1 VPDAVSILN
10 VGYRSTNYWVVSAG
24 RSRILVDL
32 GWPGMIGA
40 MKSNLQRMDVPL
52 KELRYALATH
62 YHIDHAGAA
71 QDLKLLGVPLLV
83 LETQVAAI
91 PLMMAHTKPR
101 DNYTASTP
109 DGNLVITFAESR
121 KRLADIGIAGEI
133 VPTPG
138 HSDDSVTLVLDE
150 GAAFTGDLTP
160 MSMASSE
167 YAETLAASWQRL
179 RDMGVTTI
187 YPGHGGPGPLSQ

>member
-1 VPDAVSILN
+1 VAVSVLN

-32 GWPGMIGA
+32 GWPGMIGPLKA
-40 MKSNLQRMDVPL
+40 NLQRMDVPL
-52 KELRYALATH
+52 KELRYGLATH
-62 YHIDHAGAA
+62 YHVDHAGAA

-91 PLMMAHTKPR
+91 PVMKTHTKPR
-101 DNYTASTP
+101 DGYTDITS
-109 DGNLVITFAESR
+109 DGNVVITFAESR

-138 HSDDSVTLVLDE
+138 HSADSVSLVLDQ

-160 MSMASSE
+160 MSVAP
-167 YAETLAASWQRL
+167 AEHADTLAASWQRL
-179 RDMGVTTI
+179 RDRGVTTI
-187 YPGHGGPGPLSQ
+187 YPGHGGVGTLSP